1 MHLREIRING
11 FTSYTGN
18 VTLGNINPGV
28 NVVVGRNGAGKSNFF
43 HAIRFVLGGPT
54 QGNLSSLRSFGQQK
68 EVCVEVVL
76 ANTDQRFFHLGN
88 TVTIARRIGHNN
100 ASTANKSDDRYFVDD
115 RQVTKTEITSLL
127 NAAGLSTDSGSYY
140 IVPQGEIHRLAT
152 ASDEEMFTILCNASG
167 AATFDEKI
175 RKSKY
180 NLSQA
185 AAKIESSA
193 EIATKI
199 EPIVNRMARD
209 VEHLQERRNLT
220 KELRG
225 NQYLIHTL
233 ELLRTQFAIERE
245 TAKRE
250 GAQSS
255 IDESNN
261 ELQQRE
267 KSEQRLMDQLA
278 DAEAKVAETEA
289 ELENAQRAVDQ
300 RKHELSRTHTGSSGL
315 YGGDTVDVEMSL
327 GEGEDEV
334 ARSESSDE
342 VDDDLEFRE
351 LVNSQESL
359 FASSIGSSAGSQ
371 YSQMSTLSDID
382 ESDGDLEEGVD
393 PLDAANEKLQLLR
406 QKLVAEVRE
415 VSTAKAKLRN
425 LQLKEGRAKQLSPEE
440 CAEYQRKETVR
451 VEKNIKEITTARSQE
466 QTKLK
471 ELQSEKSVKS
481 EQLSS
486 ARSSLDDISTRF
498 NRLMTEQRENETQK
512 SEADAL
518 KSSLFLSIR
527 KAEIQRTRHAKS
539 TEQQLKIVANGG
551 SGVSGAGRF
560 DTVRSIEAVQS
571 AAKQLGLSSSQYF
584 GTMAEV
590 LEINPMVADVVD
602 RLAAR
607 QLLFHIVDSSDTVS
621 KLVGVIGT
629 EISASFVPLQ
639 ELVVSEL
646 PQYPSS
652 EMEAGVSPLIE
663 WVKST
668 NSQFEGVRNFV
679 FGRYVVCENLQTA
692 WRIES
697 KYNLPAVTLDGDIC
711 DTSGTISGG
720 FSATGDGSIGNGEA
734 RINAIK
740 ELARL
745 YRTISELD
753 DDIVSHKASITTETQ
768 RSVKCADKVNNV
780 KAEIMR
786 ATIAQQNQQSMI
798 TDLQESVSLLTK
810 QIDDCLQIISDCD
823 TELSAAEQEKLA
835 VSQRESFASE
845 LTQSDRDEMSELNQ
859 RIAALTESC
868 QRLAKEEVEVF
879 TRRMRAI
886 HKRNKAASAA
896 KGASNTG
903 KGVINTTNYED
914 VSTSGDV
921 NTAKQLYTEAVEA
934 FERLESDLARAHSA
948 VDKLKKSTQNAH
960 AETQKSSERNR
971 EIITAAHHCTTK
983 ISVLTAFARK
993 VKEELDQL
1001 GTVPSSAL
1009 QLAERFTVD
1018 YNIDTNGATLKHEV
1032 QKLDKQTSKLQKELE
1047 KLEPVDPKVASDR
1060 EQLVSDLEQ
1069 LQASIKSLESER
1081 DSVVETINTLE
1092 AQKSAKLQK
1101 SLEQISHSFES
1112 LFAELSGG
1120 HSGSLV
1126 LERDDDSDGKVTG
1139 VNLEVSFGDATT
1151 QLSGG
1156 QRTIC
1161 ALALI
1166 FAIQSCDSAPFYIF
1180 DEIDS
1185 NLDTQARQRV
1195 AEKISDL
1202 SKQHGVQF
1210 ICTTFHPELVQVAN
1224 AYFGVSYEHK
1234 KSAIEPIDR
1243 AMAIEFTSSD

>member
-1 MHLREIRING
+1 M
-11 FTSYTGN
+11 SD
-18 VTLGNINPGV
+18 INPGI
-28 NVVVGRNGAGKSNFF
+28 NVIVGRNGAGKSNFF

-54 QGNLSSLRSFGQQK
+54 QGNLSSLRSFGHKSQVK
-68 EVCVEVVL
+68 VEVVL
-76 ANTDQRFFHLGN
+76 ANTGKNFFHLGN
-88 TVTIARRIGHNN
+88 TVTITRRIGPSDV
-100 ASTANKSDDRYFVDD
+100 STGGKSEDKYFVDE

-175 RKSKY
+175 YKSKN
-180 NLSQA
+180 NLNQA
-185 AAKIESSA
+185 TAKIESSA
-193 EIATKI
+193 EIAAKI

-225 NQYLIHTL
+225 TQYLQHNL
-233 ELLRTQFAIERE
+233 ELLRTQFTIERE

-250 GAQSS
+250 GSQAS

-267 KSEQRLMDQLA
+267 KSEQQLLSQLA

-289 ELENAQRAVDQ
+289 ELDNAQRAVDQ
-300 RKHELSRTHTGSSGL
+300 RKHELNKVHASSSI

-327 GEGEDEV
+327 GEEQENR
-334 ARSESSDE
+334 ASEANSSDE
-342 VDDDLEFRE
+342 IDDDLEFRE

-359 FASSIGSSAGSQ
+359 FASTIGSSAGSQ
-371 YSQMSTLSDID
+371 YSQMSSLSDID
-382 ESDGDLEEGVD
+382 ESEEELEEGTD
-393 PLDAANEKLQLLR
+393 PLDAANEKLQSLR

-440 CAEYQRKETVR
+440 CSEYQRKETVR
-451 VEKNIKEITTARSQE
+451 VEKNIKELVTARHQE
-466 QTKLK
+466 QAKLQGLETEK
-471 ELQSEKSVKS
+471 TAKTTELD
-481 EQLSS
+481 S
-486 ARSSLDDISTRF
+486 ARSKLNETDAKI
-498 NRLMTEQRENETQK
+498 NRLLSEQRETESSKT
-512 SEADAL
+512 EADAL

-527 KAEIQRTRHAKS
+527 KSEIQRTRNAKS
-539 TEQQLKIVANGG
+539 AEQQLKIVANGG
-551 SGVSGAGRF
+551 SGVGGAGRL
-560 DTVRSIEAVQS
+560 DIVRSIEAVQG
-571 AAKQLGLSSSQYF
+571 AAKRLGLSSSQYF

-590 LEINPMVADVVD
+590 LDIESMVSDVVD

-621 KLVGVIGT
+621 KLVNELGSEV
-629 EISASFVPLQ
+629 SASFVPLQ
-639 ELVVSEL
+639 ELVVPGL

-652 EMEAGVSPLIE
+652 EVEAGVSPLIE
-663 WVKST
+663 WVKPT
-668 NSQFEGVRNFV
+668 DRQFEGVRNFV
-679 FGRYVVCENLQTA
+679 FGKYVVCDNLQTA

-697 KYNLPAVTLDGDIC
+697 KYNIPAVTMDGDIC

-720 FSATGDGSIGNGEA
+720 FSATGDGSIGNGET

-740 ELARL
+740 ELAQL
-745 YRTISELD
+745 YRTISDLD
-753 DDIVSHKASITTETQ
+753 DNIVSYKSSITTETQ
-768 RSVKCADKVNNV
+768 RSVKCADRVNNV
-780 KAEIMR
+780 KAELMHASIS
-786 ATIAQQNQQSMI
+786 QQNQQSKI

-810 QIDDCLQIISDCD
+810 QIDDCLQTISDCD
-823 TELSAAEQEKLA
+823 TELSAAEQEKVA

-845 LTQSDRDEMSELNQ
+845 LTQGDRDQMSELNQ
-859 RIAALTESC
+859 RIATLTESC

-886 HKRNKAASAA
+886 HKRNKAASATKSA
-896 KGASNTG
+896 SASTNGAANA
-903 KGVINTTNYED
+903 INDDYG
-914 VSTSGDV
+914 SSIHGDI
-921 NTAKQLYTEAVEA
+921 NTAKQLYADAVA
-934 FERLESDLARAHSA
+934 VHERIESELARAHSA
-948 VDKLKKSTQNAH
+948 VDRLKKSAQNAH
-960 AETQKSSERNR
+960 DELLKSSERNS

-1009 QLAERFTVD
+1009 QQAEQFTAD
-1018 YNIDTNGATLKHEV
+1018 YNLDTSSTTLKHEV
-1032 QKLDKQTSKLQKELE
+1032 QKLDKQASKLQHELN

-1081 DSVVETINTLE
+1081 DSVMETIGTLE
-1092 AQKSAKLQK
+1092 AQKSDKLQK
-1101 SLEQISHSFES
+1101 SLEQISKSFGS
-1112 LFAELSGG
+1112 IFVELSGG

-1126 LERDDDSDGKVTG
+1126 LERNSDSDDKVTG

-1166 FAIQSCDSAPFYIF
+1166 FAIQACDSAPFYIF

-1195 AEKISDL
+1195 AEKILDL
-1202 SKQHGVQF
+1202 SKQRGVQF

-1224 AYFGVSYEHK
+1224 AYFGVSYEQK
-1234 KSAIEPIDR
+1234 KSVIEPIDR